1 MQAAASL
8 GLSGIRIDIDSTYC
22 HQPRRKLARQGRYES
37 MKESAMS
44 KSQRQT
50 PRLLLIVM
58 MENELLL
65 D

>member
-1 MQAAASL
+1 
-8 GLSGIRIDIDSTYC
+8 
-22 HQPRRKLARQGRYES
+22 